1 MKLIV
6 QCGNLIIFL
15 NPKSYVKLILDFL
28 NLNFDFQIKS
38 ISHKFRVKKKHKFR
52 HCVTVGRQ
60 DRVLSRRVHMNMIA
74 IFEDYEFVHV

>member
-15 NPKSYVKLILDFL
+15 NPKCYVKLILDFL

-38 ISHKFRVKKKHKFR
+38 ISHKFRVKNKKIINIH
-52 HCVTVGRQ
+52 TMGRQ